1 MTFRLLA
8 LVSLLIPAT
17 LVGAQSER
25 VTVRMAPAPNQTLH
39 LRTTQDMA
47 MTTETSGD
55 GSATFPAMAVKLH
68 NVVDA
73 TSAVGP
79 TDNDGHYTAKMTID
93 SIVATATMNGRELP
107 LPMVAAQ
114 AAKQV
119 ITFSYDDQGKVI
131 DVALDDSS
139 AARRPRCSSRS

>member
-8 LVSLLIPAT
+8 LFSLLVPTT
-17 LVGAQSER
+17 LVSAQSER

-55 GSATFPAMAVKLH
+55 GSAPFPAMAVKLH

-79 TDNDGHYTAKMTID
+79 TDHDGHYTAKMTID
-93 SIVATATMNGRELP
+93 SIVGHGDHERTG
-107 LPMVAAQ
+107 AA
-114 AAKQV
+114 AP
-119 ITFSYDDQGKVI
+119 D
-131 DVALDDSS
+131 
-139 AARRPRCSSRS
+139 RRPRKPPNR

>member
-8 LVSLLIPAT
+8 LFSLLASAT
-17 LVGAQSER
+17 LSGAQSER
-25 VTVRMAPAPNQTLH
+25 VTVSMAPAPNQTLH

-47 MTTETSGD
+47 MTTETDGD
-55 GSATFPAMAVKLH
+55 GSAPAMVVNMH

-79 TDNDGHYTAKMTID
+79 TDNDGHYTARMTID

-107 LPMVAAQ
+107 LPAAAMQ

-119 ITFSYDDQGKVI
+119 ITFS
-131 DVALDDSS
+131 
-139 AARRPRCSSRS
+139 